1 MRGRHSWALIA
12 LTILAGACGWW
23 LSRPEVQPQLK
34 SDAVAKPPAIQA
46 ETSAG
51 TTTQG
56 TEVVEVKEQLPEAL
70 QQSFALV
77 AQSYAAEVAT
87 PAYSRPLSSADTQLL
102 APNQFF
108 AQTIPLTGGG
118 SIRLE
123 ASQYRFSYPE
133 PVQVSLISQGIEL
146 NGVQV
151 QLLSQQSGELL
162 ASQALAG
169 QDGRYDAVLAPE
181 TASEP
186 GQGWDGEL
194 EVRFVFDARGETQQ
208 LQTAIEYSQPVAEIT
223 GVGSPSPV
231 GADLVIPLQLT
242 VKQAG
247 FYRLRANLFSDNG
260 QPVAQ
265 LTATD
270 KLSSG
275 AQQLKLKVHKSVL
288 AGRNGP
294 YWLRTFVLEQ
304 MSASPAEPT
313 RYGKSAK
320 PEYQV
325 EYMSLDSLS
334 DEPVEMSDEERQRL
348 ELLQKLAEK
357 Q

>member
-1 MRGRHSWALIA
+1 MNKGYGWALVA
-12 LTILAGACGWW
+12 LTMLSGAFWW
-23 LSRPEVQPQLK
+23 GFNRPDVAPQLQ
-34 SDAVAKPPAIQA
+34 SEAVAKPQLAPA
-46 ETSAG
+46 ETLVVNK
-51 TTTQG
+51 TQG
-56 TEVVEVKEQLPEAL
+56 SEVVEVKEQLPQEL

-108 AQTIPLTGGG
+108 AQTIPLSDGG

-133 PVQVSLISQGIEL
+133 PVQVSLISQGIQLSSVE
-146 NGVQV
+146 V
-151 QLLSQQSGELL
+151 QLLSQQSGALL
-162 ASQALAG
+162 TSQTLAG
-169 QDGRYDAVLAPE
+169 QDGRYDAVFTPE
-181 TASEP
+181 A

-194 EVRFVFDARGETQQ
+194 EVRFVFDYQNETQQ
-208 LQTAIEYSQPVAEIT
+208 LQAAIEYSQPVAEIT
-223 GVGSPSPV
+223 AVGSPSPV
-231 GADLVIPLQLT
+231 GADLEIPLQLT
-242 VKQAG
+242 VKHSG
-247 FYRLRANLFSDNG
+247 FYRLRANLFSENG
-260 QPVAQ
+260 QPLAQ

-288 AGRNGP
+288 AGRSGP

-304 MSASPAEPT
+304 MSATPAEPT
-313 RYGKSAK
+313 RYGKSTE
-320 PEYQV
+320 PEYKV
-325 EYMSLDSLS
+325 EYLSLDSLS
-334 DEPVEMSDEERQRL
+334 DEPAQLSDEERQRL
-348 ELLQKLAEK
+348 ELLQKLAGK

>member
-1 MRGRHSWALIA
+1 MNKGYGWALVA
-12 LTILAGACGWW
+12 LTMLSGACWW
-23 LSRPEVQPQLK
+23 WFSGHDAVPQLQTE
-34 SDAVAKPPAIQA
+34 AVAKPA
-46 ETSAG
+46 SAQVKTG
-51 TTTQG
+51 AANKTQG
-56 TEVVEVKEQLPEAL
+56 TEVVEVKEQLPQEL

-108 AQTIPLTGGG
+108 AQTIPLTEGG

-151 QLLSQQSGELL
+151 QLLSQQNGELL
-162 ASQALAG
+162 ASQALTG
-169 QDGRYDAVLAPE
+169 QDGRYDAVLTPQAPDQ
-181 TASEP
+181 

-223 GVGSPSPV
+223 AVGSPSPV

-247 FYRLRANLFSDNG
+247 FYRLRANLFSEDG
-260 QPVAQ
+260 QPLAQ

-270 KLSSG
+270 RLSSG
-275 AQQLKLKVHKSVL
+275 AEQLKLKVHKSVL
-288 AGRNGP
+288 AGRSGP

-313 RYGKSAK
+313 RSGKSAK
-320 PEYQV
+320 PEYKV
-325 EYMSLDSLS
+325 EYLSLDSLS
-334 DEPVEMSDEERQRL
+334 DEPAQLSDEERQRL
-348 ELLQKLAEK
+348 ELLQKLAGK